1 MKLLLLVV
9 GKTVE
14 SWLKAGVDEYVSRL
28 GHFAQFE
35 MQVVPDLKN
44 TKSMDT
50 SVQKQK
56 EGEQILKLL
65 QNGDHVVLLDDKGRE
80 FTSEELA
87 TWVDKKSM
95 ISSKR
100 IVFIIGG
107 PYGFSNEVY
116 ARADEKM
123 SLSKMTFSHQMV
135 RVIFVE
141 QLYRAF
147 TIIKGIPYHHI

>member
-65 QNGDHVVLLDDKGRE
+65 QNGDYVVLLDDKGRE

-87 TWVDKKSM
+87 TWVYKKAM

-135 RVIFVE
+135 RVIFLE

>member
-35 MQVVPDLKN
+35 MQVVSDLKN

-87 TWVDKKSM
+87 TWVDKKAM

>member
-87 TWVDKKSM
+87 TWVDKKVM